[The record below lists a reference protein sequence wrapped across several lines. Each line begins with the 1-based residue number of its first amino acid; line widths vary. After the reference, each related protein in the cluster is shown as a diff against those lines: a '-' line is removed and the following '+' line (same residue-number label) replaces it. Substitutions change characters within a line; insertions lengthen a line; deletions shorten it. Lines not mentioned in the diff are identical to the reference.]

1 MVLLLSTRRPTN
13 RELEKIKWFN
23 FSGNNTSFSLALPDS
38 EFTLAISPQPVKE
51 QSHVI
56 TFTSFHTEIPMLDLI
71 SSETCRKCAEI
82 HHQDMRTCKCSD
94 KRNMPF
100 VSSLLVR
107 GGSQAV
113 SLGSVTCTWQFTG
126 QCTDHLVDIFS
137 SDRAP

>member
-1 MVLLLSTRRPTN
+1 MQSGCVKTTQDQRNHRGWAKMIDRN
-13 RELEKIKWFN
+13 VGKRFEKKKRVN
-23 FSGNNTSFSLALPDS
+23 FSGNRTSFSLALPDS
-38 EFTLAISPQPVKE
+38 EFTLAISSQPVKE

-56 TFTSFHTEIPMLDLI
+56 AFTSYHTEIPMLDLI

-113 SLGSVTCTWQFTG
+113 SVSSVTCT
-126 QCTDHLVDIFS
+126 
-137 SDRAP
+137 